1 MIERT
6 HIGIFGKRN
15 AGKSSI
21 INMLT
26 NQEVSIV
33 SPLPGTTTDP
43 VTKPIEINGIG
54 ACVFIDTA
62 GYDDAGEIGAMRVT
76 KTKQV
81 LQRCDISLFVI
92 PTTIIDNKDELNKA
106 AEWYKLISERTA
118 RTIVVINEFS
128 ENSDSEGG
136 EKSGSGDCGEKNNED
151 CYKNNSGDCGEKK
164 NCSDCGEKSGSDC
177 EKSGSGDCGENSDS
191 DCGGVKR
198 EFENGKSSKCDI
210 NIDIKTENYIK
221 AVSETIL
228 KGTKAEIVIVNAR
241 KGEGKEEL
249 LRVLGHIKE
258 RTEEHK
264 IVTHLVKPGDVVLLV
279 MPQDIQAPAG
289 RLILPQVQTIRELLD
304 DKCIVVSCTTENF
317 KRTLTAL
324 VTPPSLI
331 VTDSQAFKEV
341 YENKPTES
349 RLTSFSVL
357 FAQWKGDINTFIQG
371 AQALST
377 LNDSSRILIA
387 EACSHAPLAED
398 IGREK
403 IPALIHKTISKN
415 IKIEIVSGHDWPE
428 NLETYDLIIHCGACM
443 LSRQQVINRIKE
455 AEKINKKITNYGVC
469 IAYLNNI
476 LDKIIW

>member
-92 PTTIIDNKDELNKA
+92 PTTIIDNREELNKA

-128 ENSDSEGG
+128 ENSDSGDCG
-136 EKSGSGDCGEKNNED
+136 SEKSNSDCGGEKNNGD
-151 CYKNNSGDCGEKK
+151 CYKNNSGDCGE
-164 NCSDCGEKSGSDC
+164 NNDCNGGEKSGS
-177 EKSGSGDCGENSDS
+177 N
-191 DCGGVKR
+191 GGVKR
-198 EFENGKSSKCDI
+198 EFENNKSSKCDI
-210 NIDIKTENYIK
+210 SIDIKTENYIK

-249 LRVLGHIKE
+249 LRALGHIKE

-428 NLETYDLIIHCGACM
+428 NLEEYDLIIHCGACM

>member
-92 PTTIIDNKDELNKA
+92 PTTIIDNREELNKA

-128 ENSDSEGG
+128 ENNGG
-136 EKSGSGDCGEKNNED
+136 DCYINNSGDCGEKNNGD
-151 CYKNNSGDCGEKK
+151 CYKNSGG
-164 NCSDCGEKSGSDC
+164 NGGGEKSGSDC
-177 EKSGSGDCGENSDS
+177 GENSDS
-191 DCGGVKR
+191 NCGGEKNGSNGGVKR

>member
-92 PTTIIDNKDELNKA
+92 PTTIIDNREELNKA

-128 ENSDSEGG
+128 ENSGSDC
-136 EKSGSGDCGEKNNED
+136 GSGD
-151 CYKNNSGDCGEKK
+151 CYKNNSGDCGEKSD
-164 NCSDCGEKSGSDC
+164 SDCGDNSGSDC
-177 EKSGSGDCGENSDS
+177 GDNSGSN
-191 DCGGVKR
+191 GGVKR

-210 NIDIKTENYIK
+210 SIDIKTENYIK

-415 IKIEIVSGHDWPE
+415 IKIEIVSGYDWPE
-428 NLETYDLIIHCGACM
+428 NLEAYDLIIHCGACM

>member
-92 PTTIIDNKDELNKA
+92 PTTIIDNREELNKA

-128 ENSDSEGG
+128 ENSDSGDCG
-136 EKSGSGDCGEKNNED
+136 SEKSNSDCGGEKNNGD
-151 CYKNNSGDCGEKK
+151 CYKNNSGDCGE
-164 NCSDCGEKSGSDC
+164 NNDCNGGEKNGS
-177 EKSGSGDCGENSDS
+177 N
-191 DCGGVKR
+191 GGVKR

-210 NIDIKTENYIK
+210 SIDIKTENYIK

-428 NLETYDLIIHCGACM
+428 NLEEYDLIIHCGACM

>member
-92 PTTIIDNKDELNKA
+92 PTTIIDNREELNKA

-128 ENSDSEGG
+128 ENSGSDC
-136 EKSGSGDCGEKNNED
+136 GSGDCGSGD
-151 CYKNNSGDCGEKK
+151 CYKNNSGDCGE
-164 NCSDCGEKSGSDC
+164 NSGGDCSENSGS
-177 EKSGSGDCGENSDS
+177 N
-191 DCGGVKR
+191 GGVKR

-428 NLETYDLIIHCGACM
+428 NLEEYDLIIHCGACM

>member
-92 PTTIIDNKDELNKA
+92 PTTIIDNREELNKA

-128 ENSDSEGG
+128 ENSGSDC
-136 EKSGSGDCGEKNNED
+136 GSGDCYKNSGGNGGEKN
-151 CYKNNSGDCGEKK
+151 
-164 NCSDCGEKSGSDC
+164 GSDC

-476 LDKIIW
+476 LNKIIW

>member
-92 PTTIIDNKDELNKA
+92 PTTIIDNREELNKA

-136 EKSGSGDCGEKNNED
+136 EKSGSGDCGEKNNGD
-151 CYKNNSGDCGEKK
+151 CYKNNSG
-164 NCSDCGEKSGSDC
+164 
-177 EKSGSGDCGENSDS
+177 

-210 NIDIKTENYIK
+210 SIDTKTENYIK

-249 LRVLGHIKE
+249 LSVLGHIKE

-415 IKIEIVSGHDWPE
+415 IKIEIVSGYDWPE
-428 NLETYDLIIHCGACM
+428 NLEAYDLIIHCGACM

-476 LDKIIW
+476 LNKIIW

>member
-92 PTTIIDNKDELNKA
+92 PTTIIDNREELNKA

-128 ENSDSEGG
+128 ENSG
-136 EKSGSGDCGEKNNED
+136 GDC
-151 CYKNNSGDCGEKK
+151 YMNNSGDCGEK
-164 NCSDCGEKSGSDC
+164 
-177 EKSGSGDCGENSDS
+177 SDS

-249 LRVLGHIKE
+249 LSVLGHIKE

>member
-92 PTTIIDNKDELNKA
+92 PTTIIDNREELNKA

-128 ENSDSEGG
+128 ENSG
-136 EKSGSGDCGEKNNED
+136 GDC
-151 CYKNNSGDCGEKK
+151 YMNNSGDCGEK
-164 NCSDCGEKSGSDC
+164 
-177 EKSGSGDCGENSDS
+177 SDS

-210 NIDIKTENYIK
+210 SIDIKTENYIK

-249 LRVLGHIKE
+249 LSVLGHIKE

-403 IPALIHKTISKN
+403 IPALIHKTISKK

-428 NLETYDLIIHCGACM
+428 NLEEYDLIIHCGACM

>member
-92 PTTIIDNKDELNKA
+92 PTTIIDNREELNKA

-128 ENSDSEGG
+128 ENSGSGGCGEKSDSDCYKNNNGDCGCEKSDSDCGG
-136 EKSGSGDCGEKNNED
+136 EKSG
-151 CYKNNSGDCGEKK
+151 
-164 NCSDCGEKSGSDC
+164 
-177 EKSGSGDCGENSDS
+177 S

-210 NIDIKTENYIK
+210 SIDIKTENYIK

-428 NLETYDLIIHCGACM
+428 NLEEYDLIIHCGACM

>member
-92 PTTIIDNKDELNKA
+92 PTTIIDNREELNKA

-128 ENSDSEGG
+128 ENSG
-136 EKSGSGDCGEKNNED
+136 GDC
-151 CYKNNSGDCGEKK
+151 YMNNSGDCGEK
-164 NCSDCGEKSGSDC
+164 
-177 EKSGSGDCGENSDS
+177 SDS

>member
-92 PTTIIDNKDELNKA
+92 PTTIIDNREELNKA

-128 ENSDSEGG
+128 EN
-136 EKSGSGDCGEKNNED
+136 
-151 CYKNNSGDCGEKK
+151 NSGDCGEKK
-164 NCSDCGEKSGSDC
+164 NCSDCGEKSSSDC
-177 EKSGSGDCGENSDS
+177 EKIGSGDCGENSDS

-210 NIDIKTENYIK
+210 SIDIKTENYIK

-415 IKIEIVSGHDWPE
+415 IKIEIVSGYDWPE
-428 NLETYDLIIHCGACM
+428 NLEAYDLIIHCGACM

>member
-92 PTTIIDNKDELNKA
+92 PTTIIDNREELNKA

-128 ENSDSEGG
+128 ENSGSDC
-136 EKSGSGDCGEKNNED
+136 GSGDCGSGD
-151 CYKNNSGDCGEKK
+151 YYKNNSGDCGEKSD
-164 NCSDCGEKSGSDC
+164 SDCGEKSSSDC

>member
-1 MIERT
+1 MIERK

-92 PTTIIDNKDELNKA
+92 PTTIIDNREELNKA

-128 ENSDSEGG
+128 ENSG
-136 EKSGSGDCGEKNNED
+136 GDC
-151 CYKNNSGDCGEKK
+151 YMNNSGDCGEK
-164 NCSDCGEKSGSDC
+164 
-177 EKSGSGDCGENSDS
+177 SDS

-210 NIDIKTENYIK
+210 SIDTKTENYIK

-249 LRVLGHIKE
+249 LSVLGHIKE

>member
-92 PTTIIDNKDELNKA
+92 PTTIIDNREELNKA

-128 ENSDSEGG
+128 ENSG
-136 EKSGSGDCGEKNNED
+136 GDCGSENSGGD
-151 CYKNNSGDCGEKK
+151 CYMNNSGDCGEK
-164 NCSDCGEKSGSDC
+164 
-177 EKSGSGDCGENSDS
+177 SDS

-210 NIDIKTENYIK
+210 SIDTKTENYIK

-289 RLILPQVQTIRELLD
+289 RLILPQVQRIRELLD

-317 KRTLTAL
+317 KRTLKAL

-341 YENKPTES
+341 YANKPTES

-476 LDKIIW
+476 LNKIIW

>member
-92 PTTIIDNKDELNKA
+92 PTTIIDNREELNKA

-128 ENSDSEGG
+128 ENRGSGGCG
-136 EKSGSGDCGEKNNED
+136 EKSDSDCYKNNNGD
-151 CYKNNSGDCGEKK
+151 CYKNNSGGNGGEK
-164 NCSDCGEKSGSDC
+164 NG
-177 EKSGSGDCGENSDS
+177 S

-210 NIDIKTENYIK
+210 SIDIKTENYIK

-415 IKIEIVSGHDWPE
+415 IKIEIVSGYDWPE
-428 NLETYDLIIHCGACM
+428 NLEEYDLIIHCGACM

>member
-92 PTTIIDNKDELNKA
+92 PTTIIDNREELNKA

-128 ENSDSEGG
+128 ENSGSDC
-136 EKSGSGDCGEKNNED
+136 GSGD
-151 CYKNNSGDCGEKK
+151 CYKNNSGDCGEKSD
-164 NCSDCGEKSGSDC
+164 SDCGDNSGSDC
-177 EKSGSGDCGENSDS
+177 GDNSGSN
-191 DCGGVKR
+191 GGVKR

-210 NIDIKTENYIK
+210 SIDTKTENYIK

-317 KRTLTAL
+317 KRTLKAL

>member
-92 PTTIIDNKDELNKA
+92 PTTIIDNREELNKA

-128 ENSDSEGG
+128 ENSDS
-136 EKSGSGDCGEKNNED
+136 GDCGENNGD
-151 CYKNNSGDCGEKK
+151 CYKNNSGDCDCEKSG
-164 NCSDCGEKSGSDC
+164 SDGGEKSGSDC
-177 EKSGSGDCGENSDS
+177 GENSDS
-191 DCGGVKR
+191 NCGGEKNGSNGGVKR

-210 NIDIKTENYIK
+210 SIDIKTENYIK

-428 NLETYDLIIHCGACM
+428 NLEEYDLIIHCGACM

>member
-92 PTTIIDNKDELNKA
+92 PTTIIDNREELNKA

-128 ENSDSEGG
+128 ENSGSGGCG
-136 EKSGSGDCGEKNNED
+136 EKSDSDCYKNNNGD
-151 CYKNNSGDCGEKK
+151 CYKNNSGDCGCEKSD
-164 NCSDCGEKSGSDC
+164 SDCGGEKSG
-177 EKSGSGDCGENSDS
+177 S

-210 NIDIKTENYIK
+210 SIDIKTENYIK

-228 KGTKAEIVIVNAR
+228 KGTKAEIVIVNAQ

-428 NLETYDLIIHCGACM
+428 NLEEYDLIIHCGACM

>member
-92 PTTIIDNKDELNKA
+92 PTTIIDNREELNKA

-128 ENSDSEGG
+128 ENSGSDC
-136 EKSGSGDCGEKNNED
+136 GSGD
-151 CYKNNSGDCGEKK
+151 CYKNNSGDCGEK
-164 NCSDCGEKSGSDC
+164 
-177 EKSGSGDCGENSDS
+177 SDS

-476 LDKIIW
+476 LNKIIW

>member
-92 PTTIIDNKDELNKA
+92 PTTIIDNIEELNKA

-128 ENSDSEGG
+128 ENSDS
-136 EKSGSGDCGEKNNED
+136 GDCGEKSDSGDCYKNNNGD
-151 CYKNNSGDCGEKK
+151 CYKNNSGDCG
-164 NCSDCGEKSGSDC
+164 C
-177 EKSGSGDCGENSDS
+177 EKSGS

-210 NIDIKTENYIK
+210 SIDIKTENYIK

-428 NLETYDLIIHCGACM
+428 NLEEYDLIIHCGACM

>member
-92 PTTIIDNKDELNKA
+92 PTTIIDNIEELNKA

-128 ENSDSEGG
+128 ENSDS
-136 EKSGSGDCGEKNNED
+136 GDCGEKSDSGDCYKNNNGD
-151 CYKNNSGDCGEKK
+151 CYKNNSGDCG
-164 NCSDCGEKSGSDC
+164 C
-177 EKSGSGDCGENSDS
+177 EKSGS

-210 NIDIKTENYIK
+210 SIDIKTENYIK

-279 MPQDIQAPAG
+279 MPQNIQAPAG

-317 KRTLTAL
+317 KRTLTTL

-428 NLETYDLIIHCGACM
+428 NLEEYDLIIHCGACM

>member
-92 PTTIIDNKDELNKA
+92 PTTIIDNREELNKA

-128 ENSDSEGG
+128 ENSGSDC
-136 EKSGSGDCGEKNNED
+136 GSGD
-151 CYKNNSGDCGEKK
+151 CYKNNSGDCGEK
-164 NCSDCGEKSGSDC
+164 
-177 EKSGSGDCGENSDS
+177 SDS
-191 DCGGVKR
+191 DCGDNSGSNGGVKR

-210 NIDIKTENYIK
+210 SVDIKTENYIK

-317 KRTLTAL
+317 KRTLKAL

>member
-92 PTTIIDNKDELNKA
+92 PTTIIDNIEELNKA

-128 ENSDSEGG
+128 ENSDS
-136 EKSGSGDCGEKNNED
+136 GDCGEKSDSGD
-151 CYKNNSGDCGEKK
+151 CYKNNSGDCGCEKSD
-164 NCSDCGEKSGSDC
+164 SDCGEKNGN
-177 EKSGSGDCGENSDS
+177 GDCYKNCGSN
-191 DCGGVKR
+191 GGVKS
-198 EFENGKSSKCDI
+198 EFENSKSSKCDI
-210 NIDIKTENYIK
+210 SVDIKTENYIK

-428 NLETYDLIIHCGACM
+428 NLEEYDLIIHCGACM

>member
-92 PTTIIDNKDELNKA
+92 PTTIIDNREELNKA

-128 ENSDSEGG
+128 ENSDSGDCGG
-136 EKSGSGDCGEKNNED
+136 EKSDSDCGGEKNNGD
-151 CYKNNSGDCGEKK
+151 CYKNNSGDC
-164 NCSDCGEKSGSDC
+164 DC
-177 EKSGSGDCGENSDS
+177 EKNGSN
-191 DCGGVKR
+191 GGVKR

-210 NIDIKTENYIK
+210 SIDIKTENYIK

-428 NLETYDLIIHCGACM
+428 NLEEYDLIIHCGACM

>member
-92 PTTIIDNKDELNKA
+92 PTTIIDNREELNKA

-128 ENSDSEGG
+128 ENSG
-136 EKSGSGDCGEKNNED
+136 GDC
-151 CYKNNSGDCGEKK
+151 YMNNSGDCGEK
-164 NCSDCGEKSGSDC
+164 
-177 EKSGSGDCGENSDS
+177 SDS

-210 NIDIKTENYIK
+210 SIDIKTENYIK

-249 LRVLGHIKE
+249 LSVLGHIKE

-415 IKIEIVSGHDWPE
+415 IKIEIVSGYDWPE
-428 NLETYDLIIHCGACM
+428 NLEAYDLIIHCGACM

>member
-92 PTTIIDNKDELNKA
+92 PTTIIDNREELNKA

-128 ENSDSEGG
+128 ENSDS
-136 EKSGSGDCGEKNNED
+136 GDCGENNGD
-151 CYKNNSGDCGEKK
+151 CYKNNSGDC
-164 NCSDCGEKSGSDC
+164 DC
-177 EKSGSGDCGENSDS
+177 EKSGSDGGEKNGSD
-191 DCGGVKR
+191 GGVKK

-210 NIDIKTENYIK
+210 SIDIKTENYIK

-249 LRVLGHIKE
+249 LSVLGHIKE

-428 NLETYDLIIHCGACM
+428 NLEEYDLIIHCGACM

>member
-92 PTTIIDNKDELNKA
+92 PTTIIDNREELNKA

-128 ENSDSEGG
+128 ENSGSGGCG
-136 EKSGSGDCGEKNNED
+136 EKSDSDCYKNNNGD
-151 CYKNNSGDCGEKK
+151 CYKNNSGDCG
-164 NCSDCGEKSGSDC
+164 CEKSGSDC
-177 EKSGSGDCGENSDS
+177 
-191 DCGGVKR
+191 GGIKR

-210 NIDIKTENYIK
+210 SIDIKTENYIK

-279 MPQDIQAPAG
+279 MPQDRQAPAG

-428 NLETYDLIIHCGACM
+428 NLEEYDLIIHCGACM

>member
-1 MIERT
+1 MIERK

-92 PTTIIDNKDELNKA
+92 PTTIIDNREELNKA

-128 ENSDSEGG
+128 ENSG
-136 EKSGSGDCGEKNNED
+136 GDCGSGD
-151 CYKNNSGDCGEKK
+151 CYKNNSGDCGEK
-164 NCSDCGEKSGSDC
+164 
-177 EKSGSGDCGENSDS
+177 SDS

-210 NIDIKTENYIK
+210 SIDTKTENYIK

-249 LRVLGHIKE
+249 LSVLGHIKE

>member
-62 GYDDAGEIGAMRVT
+62 GYDDAGEIGATRVT

-128 ENSDSEGG
+128 ENSGSDC
-136 EKSGSGDCGEKNNED
+136 GSGD
-151 CYKNNSGDCGEKK
+151 CYKNNSGDCGEK
-164 NCSDCGEKSGSDC
+164 
-177 EKSGSGDCGENSDS
+177 SDS
-191 DCGGVKR
+191 DCGDNSGSNGGVKR

-317 KRTLTAL
+317 KRTLKAL

-428 NLETYDLIIHCGACM
+428 NLETYELIIHCGACM

>member
-92 PTTIIDNKDELNKA
+92 PTTIIDNREELNKA

-128 ENSDSEGG
+128 ENSGSDC
-136 EKSGSGDCGEKNNED
+136 GSGD
-151 CYKNNSGDCGEKK
+151 CYKNNSGDCGEK
-164 NCSDCGEKSGSDC
+164 
-177 EKSGSGDCGENSDS
+177 SDS

-210 NIDIKTENYIK
+210 SIDIKTENYIK

-317 KRTLTAL
+317 KRTLKAL

>member
-92 PTTIIDNKDELNKA
+92 PTTIIDNREELNKA

-128 ENSDSEGG
+128 ENSGSGGCG
-136 EKSGSGDCGEKNNED
+136 EKSDSDCYKNNNGD
-151 CYKNNSGDCGEKK
+151 CYKNNSGDCG
-164 NCSDCGEKSGSDC
+164 C
-177 EKSGSGDCGENSDS
+177 EKSGS

-210 NIDIKTENYIK
+210 SIDIKTKNYIK

-428 NLETYDLIIHCGACM
+428 NLEEYDLIIHCGACM

>member
-92 PTTIIDNKDELNKA
+92 PTTIIDNREELNKA

-128 ENSDSEGG
+128 ENNGG
-136 EKSGSGDCGEKNNED
+136 DCYINNSGDCGEKNNGD
-151 CYKNNSGDCGEKK
+151 CYKNSGG
-164 NCSDCGEKSGSDC
+164 NGGGEKSGSDC
-177 EKSGSGDCGENSDS
+177 GSENGGENSDS
-191 DCGGVKR
+191 NGGVKR

-415 IKIEIVSGHDWPE
+415 IKIEIVSGYDWPE
-428 NLETYDLIIHCGACM
+428 NLEAYDLIIHCGACM

>member
-92 PTTIIDNKDELNKA
+92 PTTIIDNREELNKA

-128 ENSDSEGG
+128 ENSGSDC
-136 EKSGSGDCGEKNNED
+136 GSGDCYKNSGGNGGEKN
-151 CYKNNSGDCGEKK
+151 
-164 NCSDCGEKSGSDC
+164 GSDC

-249 LRVLGHIKE
+249 LSVLGHIKE

-415 IKIEIVSGHDWPE
+415 IKIEIVSGYDWPE
-428 NLETYDLIIHCGACM
+428 NLEAYDLIIHCGACM